1 MNTLLKVCIW
11 TSVFRLLCANTIQIA
26 CTNQT
31 LLYSKT
37 EPVSEASVQSFS
49 RRVHAH
55 VEWKFESM
63 QEDIYVLA
71 SLIPGFYE
79 DVHSHTEVSWTTFLT
94 LSTIVSYETTLSQD
108 KIEFLFLNHSR
119 ANAVHARTA
128 LHVGSLATL
137 TLESTKLS
145 CAEMWPNVASLDD
158 LNILVHGDN
167 MWARIQV
174 FNAHCASDIN
184 VTHPT
189 LDCEQERFNF
199 QHLTSATVTTRHEIC
214 TPTRNVSLHTSFVTN
229 AWSVNCTRVRLQ
241 GLYLQ
246 KSSWVT
252 NNLFQTGKSRSVQ
265 ALRGIFDERGLST
278 FEIFLLYRLAP
289 GMNRETV
296 ALFQQI
302 NTINLDGL
310 LQRLHS
316 TFAHL
321 CI

>member
-1 MNTLLKVCIW
+1 MACAWCVKMITLLKVCIW
-11 TSVFRLLCANTIQIA
+11 TSVLRLLCAHTMQIA

-31 LLYSKT
+31 LLYLKT
-37 EPVSEASVQSFS
+37 EPVSEAGVQSFT
-49 RRVHAH
+49 RAVHAR

-63 QEDIYVLA
+63 QEDISMLT

-94 LSTIVSYETTLSQD
+94 LSTIVFYETTLSQD
-108 KIEFLFLNHSR
+108 NIEFLFLHISR
-119 ANAVHARTA
+119 ADAVQARTA

-137 TLESTKLS
+137 TLQSTKLS

-158 LNILVHGDN
+158 VNILVRGDN

-174 FNAHCASDIN
+174 FDAHCASDIN

-189 LDCEQERFNF
+189 LDCQQERFNF
-199 QHLTSATVTTRHEIC
+199 QHLTSATLTTRHEIC
-214 TPTRNVSLHTSFVTN
+214 TPTWNVSLHPSFVNN

-246 KSSWVT
+246 KFICVT
-252 NNLFQTGKSRSVQ
+252 NNLFQTGKSRSLQ

-278 FEIFLLYRLAP
+278 LEVFLLYRLAP
-289 GMNRETV
+289 GMDREIV
-296 ALFQQI
+296 ALLQQI
-302 NTINLDGL
+302 NAINLNGL
-310 LQRLHS
+310 L
-316 TFAHL
+316 
-321 CI
+321 